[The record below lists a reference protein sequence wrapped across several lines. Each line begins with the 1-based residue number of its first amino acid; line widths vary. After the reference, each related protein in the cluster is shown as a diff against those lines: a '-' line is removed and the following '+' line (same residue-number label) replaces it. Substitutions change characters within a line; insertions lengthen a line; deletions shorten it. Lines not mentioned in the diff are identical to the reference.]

1 MSYRT
6 RQDGS
11 ISPFAIA
18 TRHCGPEYTYYGQKV
33 KKLPENNRF
42 YHRRITHLQP
52 ISSSD
57 EDESKRQQRA
67 QFGGNPECR
76 WPHIT
81 YCGPRNDIRYA
92 YVWLVVAVFLFW
104 RHAINE
110 GSQFLRRYNDI
121 NDTTS
126 RKQGDK
132 NKLWLL
138 LNSSSGSSSGSSS
151 AIRRSPYREQSR
163 ASPGFTRSPRY
174 DTIKSAWFESSY
186 SNASWRPDIIG
197 SDLYTKHD
205 T

>member
-1 MSYRT
+1 MFPNLILCLS
-6 RQDGS
+6 Q
-11 ISPFAIA
+11 
-18 TRHCGPEYTYYGQKV
+18 RHDVPKTSRSQRRSEGAQSVGLGHAGDLI
-33 KKLPENNRF
+33 LPI
-42 YHRRITHLQP
+42 RRP
-52 ISSSD
+52 
-57 EDESKRQQRA
+57 
-67 QFGGNPECR
+67 G
-76 WPHIT
+76 
-81 YCGPRNDIRYA
+81 
-92 YVWLVVAVFLFW
+92 
-104 RHAINE
+104 
-110 GSQFLRRYNDI
+110 FLRRYNDI
-121 NDTTS
+121 NGTTS

-138 LNSSSGSSSGSSS
+138 LLHVNSSSGSSSGSSS